1 MIRMRTIVA
10 TVLLA
15 ALAGCKVGPNYQ
27 RPVLDVPGQ
36 YRGTAPALPQ
46 QAAATPFA
54 EMKWPEVYKDEIL
67 QQLIKEALTNNYN
80 VRIAATAI
88 MQAQANLGITRANQ
102 FPSLAGSFAIQ
113 NERNIAYPGA
123 PTFDTA
129 GLSLSYIVDFW
140 GQYRR
145 ATEAARATLLST
157 QYAQNVV
164 RITLIDSVATAYFQL
179 RAFDEQLDVSQQ
191 TATADRDIVR
201 INTIGFKGGEY
212 AITDVYQAQLLV
224 QTAEAQIITLQ
235 QSIEQ
240 TENLLSI
247 LLGRNPGP
255 ILRGLTIVDQ
265 PHSPELP
272 PGLPS
277 ALLERRPDVQQAE
290 QALVAANANV
300 GVAKANFFPQ
310 LSLTGTF
317 GAQSTAL
324 SSFLQGPATFWAV
337 GGGIVQPLFEGGRIT
352 SGYKL
357 AWAQRDQAELFY
369 KQTVQ
374 QAFADVSNSL
384 VGYRQSRLYRI
395 KLQEQTATYQ
405 ETARLAN
412 VRFMGGYTSFLEV
425 LYTEQQY
432 FTSELSLTQ
441 AWFAEM
447 QNYAQLYQALG
458 GSWEQ

>member
-1 MIRMRTIVA
+1 M
-10 TVLLA
+10 
-15 ALAGCKVGPNYQ
+15 
-27 RPVLDVPGQ
+27 
-36 YRGTAPALPQ
+36 
-46 QAAATPFA
+46 
-54 EMKWPEVYKDEIL
+54 
-67 QQLIKEALTNNYN
+67 
-80 VRIAATAI
+80 
-88 MQAQANLGITRANQ
+88 
-102 FPSLAGSFAIQ
+102 
-113 NERNIAYPGA
+113 
-123 PTFDTA
+123 
-129 GLSLSYIVDFW
+129 
-140 GQYRR
+140 
-145 ATEAARATLLST
+145 
-157 QYAQNVV
+157 
-164 RITLIDSVATAYFQL
+164 RITLIDSVAAAYFQL
-179 RAFDEQLDVSQQ
+179 RAFDAQLDISQQ
-191 TATADRDIVR
+191 TAAADREIVR

-255 ILRGLTIVDQ
+255 ILRGLNLVDQ
-265 PHSPELP
+265 PHLPELP

-277 ALLERRPDVQQAE
+277 ELLERRPDVQQAE

-310 LSLTGTF
+310 LSLTGSF

-324 SSFLQGPATFWAV
+324 SSFLQGPATFWSV
-337 GGGIVQPLFEGGRIT
+337 GGGVVQPLFEGGRIT

-374 QAFADVSNSL
+374 QAFADVSDSL

-395 KLQEQTATYQ
+395 KLQEQTGTYQ

-412 VRFMGGYTSFLEV
+412 VRFTGGYTSFLEV

>member
-1 MIRMRTIVA
+1 MIRTRATVA

-15 ALAGCKVGPNYQ
+15 TLAGCKVGPNYQ
-27 RPVLDVPGQ
+27 RPALDVPGQ

-54 EMKWPEVYKDEIL
+54 EMKWPEVYKDEVL
-67 QQLIKEALTNNYN
+67 QQLIKEALTNNYD

-88 MQAQANLGITRANQ
+88 MQAEANLGITRANQ

-113 NERNIAYPGA
+113 NERNSAYPGA

-145 ATEAARATLLST
+145 ATESARATLLST
-157 QYAQNVV
+157 KYAQNVV
-164 RITLIDSVATAYFQL
+164 RVTLIDSVAAGYFAL
-179 RAFDEQLDVSQQ
+179 RGFDAQLDISQQ
-191 TATADRDIVR
+191 TAAADREIVR

-224 QTAEAQIITLQ
+224 QTAEAQTITLQ

-240 TENLLSI
+240 TENQLSI

-255 ILRGLTIVDQ
+255 IVRGLNLVDQ
-265 PHSPELP
+265 PHLPELP
-272 PGLPS
+272 AGLPS

-310 LSLTGTF
+310 LSLTGSF

-337 GGGIVQPLFEGGRIT
+337 GGGVVQPLFEGGRIT

-357 AWAQRDQAELFY
+357 AWAQRDQAELVY

-374 QAFADVSNSL
+374 QAFGDVSNSL

-395 KLQEQTATYQ
+395 KLQEQTATYK

>member
-1 MIRMRTIVA
+1 MIRTRAIAA
-10 TVLLA
+10 TVLLT
-15 ALAGCKVGPNYQ
+15 ALAGCKVGPNYK
-27 RPVLDVPGQ
+27 RPALDVPGQ

-46 QAAATPFA
+46 QAAAPPFA

-80 VRIAATAI
+80 VRIAASAI

-102 FPSLAGSFAIQ
+102 FPSLGGSFAIQ
-113 NERNIAYPGA
+113 NERSAAFPGA

-164 RITLIDSVATAYFQL
+164 RVTLIDSVASAYFLL
-179 RAFDEQLDVSQQ
+179 RGYDAQLDISQQ
-191 TATADRDIVR
+191 TAAADREIVR

-240 TENLLSI
+240 TENQLST

-255 ILRGLTIVDQ
+255 ILRGLKLVDQ

-272 PGLPS
+272 AGLPS

-324 SSFLQGPATFWAV
+324 SSFLQGPATFWSV
-337 GGGIVQPLFEGGRIT
+337 GGGVVQPLFEGGRIT
-352 SGYKL
+352 SAYKL
-357 AWAQRDQAELFY
+357 AWAQRDQAELAY

-374 QAFADVSNSL
+374 QAFADVSSSL

-395 KLQEQTATYQ
+395 KLQDQTATYQ

-412 VRFMGGYTSFLEV
+412 VRFTGGYTSFLEV

-458 GSWEQ
+458 GSWEP

>member
-1 MIRMRTIVA
+1 MIRTHTTVA

-27 RPVLDVPGQ
+27 RPALDVPGQ

-54 EMKWPEVYKDEIL
+54 EMKWPEVYKDEVL
-67 QQLIKEALTNNYN
+67 QKMIKEALTNNYN

-102 FPSLAGSFAIQ
+102 FPSLGGSFAIQ
-113 NERNIAYPGA
+113 NERNSGYPGA

-145 ATEAARATLLST
+145 ATESARATLLST
-157 QYAQNVV
+157 QYAQDVV
-164 RITLIDSVATAYFQL
+164 RLTLIDSVAAAYFQL
-179 RAFDEQLDVSQQ
+179 RAFDAQLDISQQ
-191 TATADRDIVR
+191 TATADREIVR

-235 QSIEQ
+235 ESIEQ

-255 ILRGLTIVDQ
+255 IGRGLNIVDQ
-265 PHSPELP
+265 PHTPDLP

-277 ALLERRPDVQQAE
+277 ELLQRRPDIQQAE

-310 LSLTGTF
+310 LSLTGSF

-337 GGGIVQPLFEGGRIT
+337 GGGVVQPLFEGGRIT

-395 KLQEQTATYQ
+395 KLQEQTSTYG

-412 VRFMGGYTSFLEV
+412 VRFTGGYTSFLEV
-425 LYTEQQY
+425 LYTQQQY

-441 AWFAEM
+441 AWYAEM
-447 QNYAQLYQALG
+447 QYYAQLYQALG

>member
-1 MIRMRTIVA
+1 MIRTRTTAA

-15 ALAGCKVGPNYQ
+15 VLAGCKVGPNYQ
-27 RPVLDVPGQ
+27 RPALDVPGQ

-46 QAAATPFA
+46 QGPPTPFA

-80 VRIAATAI
+80 VRIAASAI

-113 NERNIAYPGA
+113 NERNSAYPGA

-164 RITLIDSVATAYFQL
+164 RITLIDSVAAAYFQL
-179 RAFDEQLDVSQQ
+179 RAFDAQLDISQE
-191 TATADRDIVR
+191 TAAADREIVR

-240 TENLLSI
+240 TENLLST

-255 ILRGLTIVDQ
+255 ILRGLKLVDQ
-265 PHSPELP
+265 PHLPELP

-277 ALLERRPDVQQAE
+277 ELLERRPDVQQAE

-310 LSLTGTF
+310 LSLTGSF

-324 SSFLQGPATFWAV
+324 SSFLQGPATFWSV
-337 GGGIVQPLFEGGRIT
+337 GGGVVQPLFEGGRIT

-374 QAFADVSNSL
+374 QAFADVSDSL

-395 KLQEQTATYQ
+395 KLQEQTGTYQ

-412 VRFMGGYTSFLEV
+412 VRFTGGYTSFLEV